1 MLWGKGLPPLPRL
14 DGGNDLHRSE
24 EVPLQ
29 ERDRR
34 KTEALSLK
42 GDGGGGPAADAS
54 AMVPRLGGRPHM
66 RPGRYPGT
74 GPEASPVGPLPT
86 PSYRPAT
93 REGR

>member
-24 EVPLQ
+24 EVPFQ
-29 ERDRR
+29 ERKRM
-34 KTEALSLK
+34 KTEALSRR
-42 GDGGGGPAADAS
+42 GDGGGGPSAASSGIAAAKS
-54 AMVPRLGGRPHM
+54 CSEGGL
-66 RPGRYPGT
+66 PGGL
-74 GPEASPVGPLPT
+74 PVVPT